1 MTARLLALPARRT
14 APFGLGWPPAVIL
27 IPALLVG
34 ALCAVPPLY
43 LVVRAGQSPEAA
55 WEAVTA
61 SSTLGLLLRTVVLAA
76 AATALAAAIA
86 LPLAWLTTRTDL
98 PLRRPLAI
106 LAALPLAVP
115 SYIAAMLAVSAF
127 GPLGLLQEA
136 LEPLGVQRLPSI
148 YGFPGAT
155 LVLALFTYPYL
166 LLTLRPALLGL
177 DPRLEETSRGLGYG
191 RWTTFRRVV
200 LPQLRPALAAGGL
213 LVALY
218 AISDFGAVSLLRYD
232 TLTRALFVRYESG
245 FDFSGASALALVLI
259 GVAFTLIALELWARG
274 ERRYHSTR
282 GGSRPAAAAPLGR
295 WRWPAFA
302 LVAAL
307 LSLALAL
314 PLALLG
320 YWLVRGVAAGEALY
334 GAGAAMLDSLTASGL
349 AALLAAAAAFPV
361 AVLSARHRRFVLTQP
376 IELLSHSG
384 FALPGLV
391 VALAL
396 VFAALHGGGLLGGW
410 LYQSLPLLVAGY
422 ALLFLPQ
429 ALGATR
435 ASLLQVSPSMEE
447 AASGLGRRPWQVLG
461 SITLPLASR
470 GIVFGMALVFLTTMK
485 ELPATLILSPIGFEP
500 LAVQV
505 WSASSE
511 AFFARAALP
520 ALLLVL
526 LSALPLAVLALWR
539 RDA

>member
-1 MTARLLALPARRT
+1 M
-14 APFGLGWPPAVIL
+14 
-27 IPALLVG
+27 
-34 ALCAVPPLY
+34 
-43 LVVRAGQSPEAA
+43 
-55 WEAVTA
+55 
-61 SSTLGLLLRTVVLAA
+61 
-76 AATALAAAIA
+76 
-86 LPLAWLTTRTDL
+86 
-98 PLRRPLAI
+98 
-106 LAALPLAVP
+106 P

-127 GPLGLLQEA
+127 GPVGLLQDA
-136 LEPLGVQRLPSI
+136 LEPFGVQRLPAI
-148 YGFPGAT
+148 YGFWGAM

-191 RWTTFRRVV
+191 RWSTFRRVV
-200 LPQLRPALAAGGL
+200 LPQLRPALASGGL

-218 AISDFGAVSLLRYD
+218 AISDFGAVALLRYD

-259 GVAFTLIALELWARG
+259 SIAFALIALELWARG
-274 ERRYHSTR
+274 ERRYHSAR
-282 GGSRPAAAAPLGR
+282 GGSRTASVAPLGR
-295 WRWPAFA
+295 WRWPALG
-302 LVAAL
+302 LVTAL
-307 LSLALAL
+307 LALALAL

-320 YWLVRGVAAGEALY
+320 YWLLRGLAAGEALSSV
-334 GAGAAMLDSLTASGL
+334 GASVLDSLTASGL
-349 AALLAAAAAFPV
+349 AALLAAALALPV
-361 AVLSARHRRFVLTQP
+361 AVLSTRHRRFALTQP

-396 VFAALHGGGLLGGW
+396 VFAALHSESLAGGLLGGG
-410 LYQSLPLLVAGY
+410 LYQSLALLVAGY

-435 ASLLQVSPSMEE
+435 SSLLQVSPSMEE

-470 GIVFGMALVFLTTMK
+470 GIAVGMALVFLTTMK

-500 LAVQV
+500 LAAQV

-526 LSALPLAVLALWR
+526 LSALPLAVLTLWR